1 MASRDRARR
10 DEAEPVEEEAVPRR
24 KIDIR
29 AALSMIPPATQY
41 FGVEKKVRER
51 RIRLRFHNEL
61 KEGIAKINPSLAR
74 ELGIR
79 DQVEVVVAHRRRFRY
94 KVELDEQVPVN
105 EIWVN
110 GEKLPEYGV
119 ADNTIVTVRAA

>member
-1 MASRDRARR
+1 MMFEERGGAE
-10 DEAEPVEEEAVPRR
+10 EAGREEEVPRR
-24 KIDIR
+24 KIDVR

-41 FGVEKKVRER
+41 FGEAKRVRER

-74 ELGIR
+74 EL
-79 DQVEVVVAHRRRFRY
+79 DVKEYVEVVVAHRRRFRY
-94 KVELDEQVPVN
+94 RVELDDQVPVN

-119 ADNTIVTVRAA
+119 ADNTIVTVRPAG